1 MHGLIDN
8 YQLTVP
14 AILRRAATVFADRP
28 IVSRTA
34 DGSLHRYSYGEM
46 ARRAYRLGNALKA
59 LGIGPG
65 QRVATLAWN
74 HHRHLEAYFAVPSIG
89 AVLHTLNLRL
99 HHTDVSDIASHAGDV
114 TLLVDERLLP
124 LVAEMK
130 CPPTLRHLIV
140 MRDEGTAGETIHQ
153 DGWPAPVDY
162 EVFLAGGDAAELDAG
177 ECDERNAAAMC
188 YTSGTT
194 GRSKGVVYSHRALAL
209 QALTL
214 ATTDNAGLS
223 QRDVV
228 LAVVPMF
235 HINGWGLPFG
245 AALAGATLV
254 LPGPRLDASSLLDL
268 IARERVT
275 MSGGVPTVWLSVL
288 HAHDAQ
294 PNAIDVSSL
303 RTLVVGGSAVPEAML
318 RGYQERHGV
327 SIRQAWGMTETTSI
341 STVGTLPAVADGWS
355 SDDQYAWLSRQGTP
369 APFFEIRARGDD
381 GGLIPWDGAVMGE
394 LEVRGPTVASA
405 YFDEPGSADR
415 FTDDGWFRTGD
426 IVTIAPGGCVALRD
440 RTKDLIRSGGEWIS
454 SMALENALMGHPGV
468 AEAAVVSVPHPK
480 WDERPLA
487 VVVLKPGASVTAD
500 DLRRHLEGAFAK
512 WWLPDAYEF
521 VSEIPRTST
530 GKFLKSAL
538 RDRFRAA
545 GAAPVDRA

>member
-14 AILRRAATVFADRP
+14 AILRRAATVFGDRP
-28 IVSRTA
+28 IVSRTTG
-34 DGSLHRYSYGEM
+34 DSLHRYSYGEM
-46 ARRAYRLGNALKA
+46 AARAYRLGSALRK

-74 HHRHLEAYFAVPSIG
+74 HHRHLEAYFAIPSIG

-99 HHTDVSDIASHAGDV
+99 HHRDVSYIASHAEDV
-114 TLLVDERLLP
+114 ALIVDERLLP
-124 LVAEMK
+124 LVAQMEW
-130 CPPTLRHLIV
+130 PRTARHLIV
-140 MRDEGTAGETIHQ
+140 MRDQGTTFDAIRPQ
-153 DGWPAPVDY
+153 SWPTPIDY
-162 EVFLAGGDAAELDAG
+162 ETFLDDGDEVAFADAGG
-177 ECDERNAAAMC
+177 DERNAAAMC

-194 GRSKGVVYSHRALAL
+194 GRPKGVVYSHRALAL

-228 LAVVPMF
+228 MAVVPMF

-245 AALAGATLV
+245 AALAGSALV
-254 LPGPRLDASSLLDL
+254 LPGHRLDASSLLDL
-268 IARERVT
+268 IAGERVT
-275 MSGGVPTVWLSVL
+275 LSGGVPTVWLSVL
-288 HAHDAQ
+288 HALDSQ
-294 PNAIDVSSL
+294 PGALDVSSL

-318 RGYQERHGV
+318 RGYRERHGIA
-327 SIRQAWGMTETTSI
+327 IRQAWGMTETTSI
-341 STVGTLPAVADGWS
+341 STVCTLPTVLDRAPADTQS
-355 SDDQYAWLSRQGTP
+355 AWLSRQGTP
-369 APFFEIRARGDD
+369 APFFEIRARGDA
-381 GGLIPWDGAVMGE
+381 GLIPWDGEAMGE

-426 IVTIAPGGCVALRD
+426 IVTISPGGCVALRD

-468 AEAAVVSVPHPK
+468 AEAAVVAIPHPK

-487 VVVLKPGASVTAD
+487 VVVLKPGASVTSD

-538 RDRFRAA
+538 RDRFRTA
-545 GAAPVDRA
+545 GAGPIDPA